1 MFIIYRDE
9 LGPVKIEIEPCVNF
23 LDGIAYVTSIAD
35 GELKIPVSD
44 IDYIGEDC

>member
-9 LGPVKIEIEPCVNF
+9 LGPVKIEIEPRVNF
-23 LDGIAYVTSIAD
+23 LDGIAYVTSVSD
-35 GELKIPVSD
+35 GELTILVKD